1 MLPSILPA
9 ADTGNSISCISPLT
23 MHGIPKRPH
32 HGLTSGS
39 WQTFHKARSPV
50 AGTRLRFKKG
60 QTMLCE
66 GHTSEH
72 CYEILEGIVRAYKI
86 LSDGRRQIINF
97 LFPGESLGIG
107 ARDAY
112 RYSADAVTDTTVRSL
127 AKPALERLASGQPAL
142 AARLR
147 DSVLRELR
155 AAQDHLVVLGRKTA
169 REKVAS
175 FLLFVAEHENP
186 SFNDGHTIWIPMS
199 QRDIADYLGLTTE
212 TVNRVMASLRANS
225 IISIRAQGHIRL
237 IMVEA
242 LSDIANAA

>member
-1 MLPSILPA
+1 
-9 ADTGNSISCISPLT
+9 
-23 MHGIPKRPH
+23 
-32 HGLTSGS
+32 
-39 WQTFHKARSPV
+39 
-50 AGTRLRFKKG
+50 
-60 QTMLCE
+60 MLCE

-72 CYEILEGIVRAYKI
+72 FYEILEGIVRAYKI

-97 LFPGESLGIG
+97 LFPGESFGIG
-107 ARDAY
+107 ASDAY
-112 RYSADAVTDTTVRSL
+112 SYSADAVTDTTVRSL

-169 REKVAS
+169 REKVPS

-225 IISIRAQGHIRL
+225 IISIHAHGHIRL